1 MYRQRIV
8 YFSLNCLYFSKVKRE
23 SETSNGIEVFDL
35 VVQQKTLVLETEN
48 RPAVKSLHIFV
59 FPESR
64 PVDRF
69 YNKGNHIKDLVS
81 PLSQQ

>member
-1 MYRQRIV
+1 MYRQRIAF
-8 YFSLNCLYFSKVKRE
+8 FSLNCLYFSKVKRE
-23 SETSNGIEVFDL
+23 SETSYGIEMFDL
-35 VVQQKTLVLETEN
+35 VVQNFVRETEN

-69 YNKGNHIKDLVS
+69 YNKGNHIKDLAR
-81 PLSQQ
+81 PLS